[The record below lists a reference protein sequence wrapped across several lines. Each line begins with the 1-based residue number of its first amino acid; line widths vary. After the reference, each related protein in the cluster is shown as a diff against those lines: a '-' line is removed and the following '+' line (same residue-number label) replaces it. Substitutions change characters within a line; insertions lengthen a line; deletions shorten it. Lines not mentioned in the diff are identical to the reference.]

1 MLKVIELVQLSD
13 SWQRDLKR
21 FKEENKMDFVVEM
34 MGAAK
39 DGLVA
44 GIKEGIKD
52 GIKDGVKDMIKTGIK
67 TLFEMPKKYLS

>member
-1 MLKVIELVQLSD
+1 
-13 SWQRDLKR
+13 
-21 FKEENKMDFVVEM
+21 MDFVVEM